1 MRQGL
6 LWFEWLRR
14 KGPLHLALWAL
25 LLGVSL
31 TVSLRTDARP
41 AAADDLRSFRASQVV
56 SEYPRIRIFLTL
68 PRESAT
74 SGEISPERLQARLD
88 DTPLPVRSVRPF
100 SRADDGVAYIFLV
113 DVSKSL
119 REAQLA
125 DMRTALSAWVDTMG
139 PKDRAMVVT
148 FGERVQL
155 LRDFEGNS
163 EDLRATVKTLRPTDM
178 LTELHGGLA
187 RALDMGKR
195 LDPELPSRKVIVV
208 LSDGKNEM
216 LGGITRTEVLRRME
230 EGAPPIFALGYF
242 APPLNEEKRE
252 HLRLLGELATAS
264 GGAYFQPD
272 GTPVEAIFTAMRR
285 AIDDTLVVDLDAKD
299 ASPDGSLKRLFLSL
313 KTADATLTDT
323 APLRLLPSEVRPA
336 STSGA
341 TPAEQIPPSDDASG
355 VTPPD
360 GTPESAGETT
370 HTPTTPPAGTA
381 PAEKAPEIAATPE
394 SALRGGTP
402 SDTAGTAG
410 VAIPE
415 AQRSQE
421 TSSKTDA
428 APTVRAPG
436 ATKEA
441 TAPTTAKA
449 GTPSPSSAKTGGAA
463 PEPTPGTAATGSETS
478 GETSEAKPASPR
490 LTPLLSILLGGIALI
505 AITTLLLLPR
515 EQRRKGTEAGTG
527 TPRKEHR
534 SVRLRMEI
542 SRSGK
547 VLGAYAAD
555 ITERIVLGRG
565 AECDVRLSGDETV
578 SHRHCELHLA
588 GGTLAVRDLGSTN
601 GTLLDGTPVP
611 GDHAIPVTGGARL
624 LLGNTTVTLFP
635 GEASGDASEER
646 RNAPERARS

>member
-6 LWFEWLRR
+6 PWFEWLRR

-25 LLGVSL
+25 FLCVSL
-31 TVSLRTDARP
+31 TASLRTDARP
-41 AAADDLRSFRASQVV
+41 AAADDPRSFRASQVV

-74 SGEISPERLQARLD
+74 SGEISRETLQARLG

-100 SRADDGVAYIFLV
+100 SRADDGVAYIFLA

-125 DMRTALSAWVDTMG
+125 DMRTALSTWVDTMG

-148 FGERVQL
+148 FGERVHL

-163 EDLRATVKTLRPTDM
+163 EDLRAAVKTLRPTDM

-195 LDPELPSRKVIVV
+195 LDPGLPSRKVIVV

-216 LGGITRTEVLRRME
+216 LGGITRTEVLHRME

-252 HLRLLGELATAS
+252 YLRLLGELATSS

-336 STSGA
+336 SA
-341 TPAEQIPPSDDASG
+341 PAEQAPPADDASG
-355 VTPPD
+355 VTPPAD
-360 GTPESAGETT
+360 TPKPT
-370 HTPTTPPAGTA
+370 HTPETPPAGTA
-381 PAEKAPEIAATPE
+381 PAEKAPETAATPE

-410 VAIPE
+410 VVAPE

-421 TSSKTDA
+421 TSSETGA

-436 ATKEA
+436 VTKEA
-441 TAPTTAKA
+441 TAPATAKA
-449 GTPSPSSAKTGGAA
+449 GTPSPSSAKTGGAE

-478 GETSEAKPASPR
+478 AETPGAKPASPR

-515 EQRRKGTEAGTG
+515 EQRGKGTEAGTG
-527 TPRKEHR
+527 TSRKER
-534 SVRLRMEI
+534 RGMRLRMEI

-588 GGTLAVRDLGSTN
+588 GGTLTVRDLGSTN

-611 GDHAIPVTGGARL
+611 GDRAIPVTDGAHL

-635 GEASGDASEER
+635 GDVSEER
-646 RNAPERARS
+646 RNAPERVRS